1 MGMDWKLEILDSLL
15 TKDISYSLEQK
26 RRKIPKKLYRY
37 RSALI
42 EENKNWRVSEI
53 LDGNI
58 YLAHP
63 RELND
68 PLESRFLL
76 SEDEKSIERLIE
88 KIKTNEEYNGKLAN
102 IDFSVFSEIEKKIM
116 VDVIKFFLEQQNFAY
131 SKKCRDIIKFACFT
145 TKPLNLPMWNHY
157 ADGHKGYCLEY
168 DTEKMSILLQNKLFP
183 VCYVEKLPNLID
195 VLLSGNAQ
203 KFLFFDLIAL
213 QKLKD
218 WSYEDEW
225 RLISNIGD
233 FYFSEKDV
241 PDEFYDRGKLI
252 SFIKPS
258 KIIMGMDIENSCKHE
273 IERMGEIAN
282 IPVVQAKRTEYGVVI
297 SEEI

>member
-102 IDFSVFSEIEKKIM
+102 IDFSVFSEIEA
-116 VDVIKFFLEQQNFAY
+116 KF
-131 SKKCRDIIKFACFT
+131 
-145 TKPLNLPMWNHY
+145 
-157 ADGHKGYCLEY
+157 CL
-168 DTEKMSILLQNKLFP
+168 Q
-183 VCYVEKLPNLID
+183 
-195 VLLSGNAQ
+195 
-203 KFLFFDLIAL
+203 
-213 QKLKD
+213 
-218 WSYEDEW
+218 
-225 RLISNIGD
+225 
-233 FYFSEKDV
+233 
-241 PDEFYDRGKLI
+241 
-252 SFIKPS
+252 
-258 KIIMGMDIENSCKHE
+258 
-273 IERMGEIAN
+273 
-282 IPVVQAKRTEYGVVI
+282 
-297 SEEI
+297 